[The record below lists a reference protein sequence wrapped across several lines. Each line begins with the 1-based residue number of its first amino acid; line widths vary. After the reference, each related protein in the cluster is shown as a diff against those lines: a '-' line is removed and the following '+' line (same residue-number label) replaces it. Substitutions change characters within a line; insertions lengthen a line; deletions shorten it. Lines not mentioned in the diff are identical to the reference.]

1 MSPRAFKDTTVH
13 SLYSKP
19 AITAALLL
27 PVIYGTVSVC
37 LHDYRGWLNLG
48 AGGLPYN
55 FFGWLL
61 QWVLK
66 LALAK
71 RDTVGLECYDKPFKM
86 DLSEDEKRRNN
97 TSYLSSLPQRP
108 GTRPKVA
115 HWVIPHR
122 EQQKTPPS
130 PALSQVKLPRST
142 L

>member
-1 MSPRAFKDTTVH
+1 MSLRAFKGTTVH
-13 SLYSKP
+13 PLYSKP
-19 AITAALLL
+19 AITVALLL
-27 PVIYGTVSVC
+27 PVIYGIVSVC

-71 RDTVGLECYDKPFKM
+71 RDTSGLECYDRPLKI
-86 DLSEDEKRRNN
+86 DLSESEKCRNY

-108 GTRPKVA
+108 GPRPKVA

-122 EQQKTPPS
+122 ELQMTPLS
-130 PALSQVKLPRST
+130 PALSQVKLPRSAF
-142 L
+142 